1 MMNFNIEIFEYL
13 NLPVF
18 IFNSKNELI
27 YINNNGKDKFGNLA
41 LSDYIFYE
49 NKDEKKKFDE
59 IFIESNNKNHFIT
72 SKSKLVV
79 DGLSWLLDFTVKYN
93 SDLEIYLFT
102 VDNYSQIVKY
112 KNLDKQTFSE
122 EICANIFNKLPLEMY
137 FLAKDGTIIHKTDYA
152 KDILFINNSTKEF
165 QKLKEINSEYT
176 DEWWEDKKS
185 QLLQNSYIDFESI
198 HNYDSNKEYKMWV
211 NFFPLQINNELVFC
225 YQSYNINQQY
235 EVENSLI
242 KEVTINKNLTEI
254 SSELAKNQ
262 KLEHIQLLVRQYA
275 LEITSSTFSFIS
287 YHDPSNNELTFSI
300 YNDTGTN
307 YDLEIKKIEK
317 QLTKAYFSNNEKT
330 EYLIN
335 KSTSFLIDE
344 VPIFDLLPFK
354 NYMIIPIVSLDDLMG
369 FIFVANQNYEYEIE
383 DADNLK
389 SLSNL
394 FAIAINR
401 TIKNSILSESLEQLN
416 LAMSV
421 ANMTIFDADISENKI
436 NLGGSSEKKQQLLF
450 EYSDGISLRKFIKQL
465 HRDDLLKLL
474 REVRKQIFL
483 KNNSFKVNVRILNR
497 NNQYNWYL
505 LTGKAITF
513 SNSDKIEQITGIAMD
528 ITDLVNLN
536 EEIIKSREIAVEAN
550 KAKSTFLARITHE
563 LRTPLNAI
571 IGFADVLI
579 SNSTSNLHLNYL
591 NNIKKS
597 GILLLDLIN
606 DILDFSKIEAGKTEL
621 QLTETNIVDLV
632 EEIHLFFQEQII
644 RKDLKFTIKSSHNT
658 SMLLIVDELRIKQ
671 ILTNLISNAI
681 KFTDDGEVLVEYIC
695 SNFADNKVTLTFV
708 VKDTGIGIKESSQ
721 KIIFDDFS
729 QQADQ
734 DNRKYGGTGL
744 GLGIVKSLVEM
755 MKGTILLESEPNVG
769 STFTVT
775 FPNVEVAS
783 DKTIIDTNTAIEE
796 NEIVINK
803 EITQPIP
810 LVNVFNNQEKKLW
823 NNFKKQPSF
832 NVVPII
838 AEMLRKIEKDEYIA
852 YCNKTAE
859 KLEEAVATFDVE
871 NLDLI
876 IKNFEKYIANVD

>member
-185 QLLQNSYIDFESI
+185 KLLQNSYIDFEST
-198 HNYDSNKEYKMWV
+198 HNYDSTKEYKMWV

-287 YHDPSNNELTFSI
+287 YHDPSNNELIFSI